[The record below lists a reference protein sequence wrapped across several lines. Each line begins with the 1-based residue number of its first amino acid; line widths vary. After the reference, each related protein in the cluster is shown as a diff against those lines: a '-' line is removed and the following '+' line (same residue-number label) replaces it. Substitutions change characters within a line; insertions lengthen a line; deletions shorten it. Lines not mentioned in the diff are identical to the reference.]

1 MLIKTRLPVMP
12 LVSSAQISRLTS
24 VNMSVRSAPSR
35 LLYTL
40 RDDVNRPQ
48 RLPSVGERIKAEG
61 VFGAGAAGDGVVCE
75 FRHGVCGGE
84 FILENVKV
92 DASPP
97 Q

>member
-1 MLIKTRLPVMP
+1 
-12 LVSSAQISRLTS
+12 
-24 VNMSVRSAPSR
+24 MSVRSAPSR

-84 FILENVKV
+84 FILENANV
-92 DASPP
+92 DLPDTAAQDSASKSNSPAVSG
-97 Q
+97 